1 MTKKANELAIMIRG
15 VEVEDWED
23 VAALREC
30 SRVIYHTLQLP
41 YTSRDTVRDRLENM
55 PNDQRGL
62 VAVVDGKVVGQLGLH
77 LNSGR
82 RVHAASL
89 GMMVH
94 DDFQGRGVG
103 SALMQAA
110 IELAEN
116 WLNISR
122 IELEVYTDNTIAQGL
137 YQKFGFQIEGILR
150 DQAYRDGRFV
160 DAYLMARIREE
171 G

>member
-1 MTKKANELAIMIRG
+1 MTKKASELAITIRG

-23 VAALREC
+23 VAALRAG
-30 SRVIYHTLQLP
+30 SRVIYNTLQIP

-55 PNDQRGL
+55 PSDQRGL
-62 VAVVDGKVVGQLGLH
+62 VAVVEGKVVGQLGLH
-77 LNSGR
+77 LSSGR
-82 RVHAASL
+82 RVHVASL

-94 DDFQGRGVG
+94 DDFQGHGVG